1 MRVLPPH
8 PHYIPFGHLIDLDEF
23 LVQLLLLDL
32 LAVPRVHLGE
42 SQILNLLL
50 PHQAMLHPALDV
62 VNLELLATLR
72 HQLVLVQARVVPHGM
87 LLTLVEVVQGER
99 ALVWP

>member
-1 MRVLPPH
+1 MRVLPAH
-8 PHYIPFGHLIDLDEF
+8 PHYIPFGHLIDLDEL
-23 LVQLLLLDL
+23 LVELLLFDL

-50 PHQAMLHPALDV
+50 AHQAMLHPALDV
-62 VNLELLATLR
+62 VDLELLTPLG
-72 HQLVLVQARVVPHGM
+72 HQLVLVQARVVPHSM

-99 ALVWP
+99 PLVWP